1 MTDLQPITID
11 TVSIKVRMTKDT
23 IELFSVPVP
32 ARQLE
37 FSFQDPAEIRVLDN
51 PLEDNI
57 RNYVAWGRL

>member
-1 MTDLQPITID
+1 MTDLQPITMD
-11 TVSIKVRMTKDT
+11 TVSIKVRVTKDT

-37 FSFQDPAEIRVLDN
+37 FSLQDPAEIRVLDN
-51 PLEDNI
+51 PLEDNL

>member
-51 PLEDNI
+51 PLEDNL
-57 RNYVAWGRL
+57 RNHVAWGRL

>member
-1 MTDLQPITID
+1 MTDLQPINID

-51 PLEDNI
+51 PLEDNL

>member
-11 TVSIKVRMTKDT
+11 AVSIKVRMTKDT

-37 FSFQDPAEIRVLDN
+37 FSFQDPAETRVLDN
-51 PLEDNI
+51 PLEDNL
-57 RNYVAWGRL
+57 RNYLAWGRL

>member
-1 MTDLQPITID
+1 MKDLKPINID

-37 FSFQDPAEIRVLDN
+37 FSFRDPAEIRVLDN
-51 PLEDNI
+51 PLDDNL

>member
-1 MTDLQPITID
+1 MTDLQPINID

-37 FSFQDPAEIRVLDN
+37 FSFRDPAEIRVLDN
-51 PLEDNI
+51 PLEDNL
-57 RNYVAWGRL
+57 RHYVAWGRL

>member
-1 MTDLQPITID
+1 MTDLKPITID

-37 FSFQDPAEIRVLDN
+37 FSFRDPAEVRVLDN
-51 PLEDNI
+51 PLEDNL
-57 RNYVAWGRL
+57 RDYVAWGRL

>member
-1 MTDLQPITID
+1 MTDLKPINID

-37 FSFQDPAEIRVLDN
+37 FSFRNPAEIRVLDN
-51 PLEDNI
+51 PLEDNL

>member
-1 MTDLQPITID
+1 MTDLQPINID

-37 FSFQDPAEIRVLDN
+37 FSFRDPAEIRVLDN
-51 PLEDNI
+51 PLEDNL